1 MPGIFLHVGLHK
13 TATTYFQE
21 AVWPRW
27 SAVHYAGNKKNTPK
41 ESLDS
46 IISRSKE
53 KCVIRSSE
61 SMSGSLKRS
70 YLKGGDW
77 LGESFLSLD
86 KLRSSFPAGSVSG
99 VIVSLR
105 RHDHWALSIYKHY
118 LKYGGVDK
126 PEEFFGIGGC
136 SDATMPLKHLL
147 VMPRLKKIEEALG
160 VRPFCFF
167 IEEVVSRPDKLSKEI
182 ASYLDTDVPPVFP
195 DEFYN
200 EGMNNLQASVC
211 RVVNR
216 LFLNKGCE
224 GNGHIENNGYTGYLF
239 AQRLKRIGSLGI
251 NAPLR
256 LSDTV
261 LGEINNECRKD
272 LKMIL
277 EYISVTR
284 GFTHEIRDS
293 IDSTG
298 FLN

>member
-1 MPGIFLHVGLHK
+1 MPGIYLHVGLHK

-27 SAVHYAGNKKNTPK
+27 SAVHYAGKKKNTPK
-41 ESLDS
+41 ESLDQ
-46 IISRSKE
+46 IIYRSKE

-61 SMSGSLKRS
+61 SMTGSLKRS

-86 KLRSSFPAGSVSG
+86 KLRSSFPAGSVKG

-182 ASYLDTDVPPVFP
+182 ASYLGTDVRPVFP
-195 DEFYN
+195 DERYN
-200 EGMNNLQASVC
+200 EGMNSLQASVC
-211 RVVNR
+211 RVVNK
-216 LFLNKGCE
+216 LFLNSGCKGR
-224 GNGHIENNGYTGYLF
+224 GYIDNNGYTGYLF
-239 AQRLKRIGSLGI
+239 AQRLKRVGLLGI
-251 NAPLR
+251 YAPLR
-256 LSDTV
+256 LSDIV
-261 LGEINNECRKD
+261 LLAVNNECKD
-272 LKMIL
+272 DLEKCF
-277 EYISVTR
+277 EYISQCRDCGV
-284 GFTHEIRDS
+284 EIRR
-293 IDSTG
+293 IVG
-298 FLN
+298 NLKG